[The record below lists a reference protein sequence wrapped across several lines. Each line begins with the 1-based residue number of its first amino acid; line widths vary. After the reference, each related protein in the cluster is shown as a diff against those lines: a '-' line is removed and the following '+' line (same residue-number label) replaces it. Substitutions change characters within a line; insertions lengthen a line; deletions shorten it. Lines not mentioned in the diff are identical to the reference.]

1 MEPEALLPGDGE
13 GAAARHT
20 VGESIMEFKARMM
33 QFLRKLALEQDL
45 DEDSEEY
52 KEYLLDIKEN
62 VKVMRLRLRSEI
74 EALEN
79 PSRKPV
85 ARRARGYAGAV
96 CSAHQPLFC
105 CCLTL
110 PDAHTPLCRC
120 LPAAVDELYL
130 S

>member
-1 MEPEALLPGDGE
+1 MAELEPEALLLGDGE
-13 GAAARHT
+13 GAAARYT
-20 VGESIMEFKARMM
+20 GPESIMEYRTRQM
-33 QFLRKLALEQDL
+33 QILQKLDL

-52 KEYLLDIKEN
+52 KEYLVDIKEN
-62 VKVMRLRLRSEI
+62 VKLMRLRLRNDI

-85 ARRARGYAGAV
+85 ARRARGYAGAPV
-96 CSAHQPLFC
+96 CSAHQLLFC

-120 LPAAVDELYL
+120 LPAAVH
-130 S
+130 